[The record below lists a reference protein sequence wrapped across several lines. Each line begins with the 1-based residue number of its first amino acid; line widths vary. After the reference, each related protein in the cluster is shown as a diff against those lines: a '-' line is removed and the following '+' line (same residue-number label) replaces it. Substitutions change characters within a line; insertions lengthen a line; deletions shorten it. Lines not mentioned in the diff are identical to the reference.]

1 MILIMVQTCIY
12 PLHHMH
18 MHAGE
23 SVFKQVEELPAR
35 LQAALG
41 FIQVGKS
48 IITARFLLIRPVLLM
63 F

>member
-48 IITARFLLIRPVLLM
+48 LLTILVLIRPVLLM